1 MYVWFHGGR
10 VSGVCGCACRV
21 TVAQLA
27 DANPGLFWISWESNQ
42 DAFAAPSRDY
52 WQNYPPA
59 FVKS

>member
-1 MYVWFHGGR
+1 MVGAFRASAGAR
-10 VSGVCGCACRV
+10 AACRV
-21 TVAQLA
+21 TVARLA